1 MAHLFSWQYFSQW
14 IQRISTIVDR
24 YLTWEPFLLNI
35 ETTVTDEPPLL
46 VSLNNPVTIL
56 LGPAN
61 LAPRLLEYK
70 ISRRIELTGQIRIQ
84 SNTSGGIEFLLYIP
98 SALTPQYLTNEW
110 VISGIVSVHAGEENI
125 ESGTGSISIN
135 TSHPV
140 FYDVE
145 MLPHPDTG
153 RFVPSIGVSF
163 VANTAGTFSVHYM
176 ITITSS
182 L

>member
-35 ETTVTDEPPLL
+35 ETQVTNATPLL
-46 VSLNNPVTIL
+46 VSFADPVSIL
-56 LGPAN
+56 SGPGV
-61 LAPRLLEYK
+61 APRLIEYK
-70 ISRRIELTGQIRIQ
+70 ISRRIELTGQVRIQ
-84 SNTSGGIEFLLYIP
+84 SDTLGPIEFLLYIP

-110 VISGIVSVHAGEENI
+110 VISGIVSLHAGTETF
-125 ESGTGSISIN
+125 SAGTGTISIN

-153 RFVPSIGVSF
+153 LFVPSIGVSF
-163 VANTAGTFSVHYM
+163 TAHNAGTFSVHYM